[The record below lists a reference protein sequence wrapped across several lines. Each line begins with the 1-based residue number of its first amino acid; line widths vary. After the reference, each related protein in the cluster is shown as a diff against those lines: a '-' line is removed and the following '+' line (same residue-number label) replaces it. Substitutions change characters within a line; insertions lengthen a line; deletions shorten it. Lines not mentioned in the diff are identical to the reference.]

1 MFLVN
6 SVIMWLD
13 AGYLLHV
20 HWPGRV
26 WMIFSSTVT
35 YSVMITIFFFFGRG
49 DFYPLN
55 TLERTL
61 DGGSLLDRRP
71 N

>member
-1 MFLVN
+1 MIRRGILT
-6 SVIMWLD
+6 SRALTLSRLD
-13 AGYLLHV
+13 DFFQHSYL
-20 HWPGRV
+20 
-26 WMIFSSTVT
+26 
-35 YSVMITIFFFFGRG
+35 YSVMITIYFFGGGEARHFG
-49 DFYPLN
+49 GGNFYPLN

>member
-35 YSVMITIFFFFGRG
+35 YSVMITTFFLGGGGNFS
-49 DFYPLN
+49 PLN

>member
-20 HWPGRV
+20 HWPGRDD
-26 WMIFSSTVT
+26 FFQ
-35 YSVMITIFFFFGRG
+35 YSYLFCNDNNIFFWGG
-49 DFYPLN
+49 GNFYPLN